1 MATFIHENFVDE
13 SGNTLSKDTLQT
25 YLSPGRNDKDPN
37 SDLQVN
43 F

>member
-1 MATFIHENFVDE
+1 MATFIHKNFVDE
-13 SGNTLSKDTLQT
+13 NGNPLSMETLQT
-25 YLSPGRNDKDPN
+25 YLSPRRNDKDPN